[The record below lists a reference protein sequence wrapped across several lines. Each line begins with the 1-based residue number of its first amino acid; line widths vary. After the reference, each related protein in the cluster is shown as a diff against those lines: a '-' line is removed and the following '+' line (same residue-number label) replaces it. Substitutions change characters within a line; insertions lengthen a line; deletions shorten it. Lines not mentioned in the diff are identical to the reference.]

1 MDRCCIESIAM
12 MSQKKLYVHPYLSE
26 AVSHN
31 NSKTFTTYINS
42 LKKWFLILIII
53 ISHSHQ
59 SRKKFRKIE
68 THILMHP
75 ITSYLFYLC
84 LPICL
89 WYVCQLDLRQ
99 KSAENWQTG
108 EATPHTEAIISKMTM
123 MSCCTNRVCYD
134 LFFNNRPIRVGT
146 LFEVQKRAVISK
158 FFSVMLFEQ
167 YIIIII
173 HSIDQEWNEKRNILV
188 MTL

>member
-108 EATPHTEAIISKMTM
+108 EATPHFTRKHYDVWVQERARAAPSFQKWQWCHVAQI
-123 MSCCTNRVCYD
+123 VCYD

-146 LFEVQKRAVISK
+146 LYLK
-158 FFSVMLFEQ
+158 FKKEREFQNFSV
-167 YIIIII
+167 IK
-173 HSIDQEWNEKRNILV
+173 NEMRKEIY
-188 MTL
+188 

>member
-1 MDRCCIESIAM
+1 MLWWAK
-12 MSQKKLYVHPYLSE
+12 KKLFVHPYLSE

-108 EATPHTEAIISKMTM
+108 EATFHTEALWCVSARASQSRAIISKMTM

-146 LFEVQKRAVISK
+146 LFEVQKRA
-158 FFSVMLFEQ
+158 
-167 YIIIII
+167 
-173 HSIDQEWNEKRNILV
+173 
-188 MTL
+188 

>member
-75 ITSYLFYLC
+75 ITSYLPILSLFTYLFVVR
-84 LPICL
+84 L
-89 WYVCQLDLRQ
+89 
-99 KSAENWQTG
+99 SAWF
-108 EATPHTEAIISKMTM
+108 EAKIGRKLTDRGGRISHGSIMMCARASQSRAIISKMTM

-134 LFFNNRPIRVGT
+134 PFFNNRSGVRVGT
-146 LFEVQKRAVISK
+146 
-158 FFSVMLFEQ
+158 
-167 YIIIII
+167 
-173 HSIDQEWNEKRNILV
+173 
-188 MTL
+188 

>member
-12 MSQKKLYVHPYLSE
+12 MSQKKLFVHPYLSE

-108 EATPHTEAIISKMTM
+108 EAAFHTEALW
-123 MSCCTNRVCYD
+123 C
-134 LFFNNRPIRVGT
+134 
-146 LFEVQKRAVISK
+146 VQERARAAPSFQKWQWCHVAQI
-158 FFSVMLFEQ
+158 EC
-167 YIIIII
+167 
-173 HSIDQEWNEKRNILV
+173 V
-188 MTL
+188 MTHSSIIGLVLG

>member
-12 MSQKKLYVHPYLSE
+12 MSQKKLFVHPYLSE

-75 ITSYLFYLC
+75 ITSYLPILSLFTYLFVVR
-84 LPICL
+84 L
-89 WYVCQLDLRQ
+89 
-99 KSAENWQTG
+99 SAWF
-108 EATPHTEAIISKMTM
+108 EAKIGRKLTDRRGHHISHGSIMMCARASQSRAIISKMTM

-146 LFEVQKRAVISK
+146 LYLK
-158 FFSVMLFEQ
+158 FKKEREFQNFSVILFE
-167 YIIIII
+167 
-173 HSIDQEWNEKRNILV
+173 
-188 MTL
+188 

>member
-59 SRKKFRKIE
+59 SRKKFQKIE

-108 EATPHTEAIISKMTM
+108 EAAFHTEALWCVQERARAAPSFQKWQWCHVAQIECVMTYSSIIGLLGWAHYLNFKKEREFQKFS
-123 MSCCTNRVCYD
+123 V
-134 LFFNNRPIRVGT
+134 I
-146 LFEVQKRAVISK
+146 LFE
-158 FFSVMLFEQ
+158 
-167 YIIIII
+167 
-173 HSIDQEWNEKRNILV
+173 
-188 MTL
+188 

>member
-12 MSQKKLYVHPYLSE
+12 MSQKKLYVHPYLSQ

-31 NSKTFTTYINS
+31 NSNTFTTYINS
-42 LKKWFLILIII
+42 LKKWFLIFIII

-108 EATPHTEAIISKMTM
+108 EAAFHTEALWARAAIISKMTM

-146 LFEVQKRAVISK
+146 LFEVQKRAGISK
-158 FFSVMLFEQ
+158 FFC
-167 YIIIII
+167 
-173 HSIDQEWNEKRNILV
+173 HSIRII
-188 MTL
+188 